1 MGKAFDIGL
10 ERLTG
15 TSVPGVTGDP
25 ERAQDLEIARAGGV
39 LAPYEE
45 IRQRRREAGVPGET
59 HEKSAG
65 MKASA
70 TAEPEKERGTFYL
83 ETFGCQM
90 NEHDSEKVAG
100 VLLAR
105 GYKQVERLD
114 AADVILY
121 NTCSIREK
129 AAQKVFSRLGELRPA
144 DWTGKNRR
152 FGEQTIGAESPGQK
166 DSATTAE
173 PALPSDRSNDRRLE
187 TESGETGGSLN
198 RLLENRSQNSVRG
211 LVKGGRP
218 IIGVLGCLAQQEGQE
233 IFERA
238 PWVSLVC
245 GSASYRK
252 LPQLIEELETGNR
265 RVTGL
270 ETDTEETFE
279 TEITRR
285 DNPLRAYLTIIEGCD
300 KACSYCVVPFTR
312 GPERSRASASVL
324 EEVRQLAD
332 AGYTEVQLLGQ
343 TVNSYADP
351 SARKMRF
358 SDLLVAVAEVPGIRR
373 VRFTTSHPQDFGK
386 DIVEAIE
393 AVPAIC
399 EHVHLPVQSG
409 STAVLRA
416 MARTYTRDQYLE
428 KIAMMRAAKREI
440 SITTDI
446 IVGFPGET
454 DKDFE
459 ETLSLLDAAQ
469 YDGAFSFKYSPRPHT
484 PSLRMADLV
493 PEGEKSRRLAILIEK
508 QREIQ
513 RARNEQLVGKTY
525 EVLVEGKSRRESQWS
540 GHTSSNR
547 VMNFTSQGEES
558 LGDYVQ
564 VKVTGATPN
573 SLIGISHRDPLRGGA
588 TREG

>member
-1 MGKAFDIGL
+1 MGNSFDVRL

-15 TSVPGVTGDP
+15 SGVRGLTVRSASQELPG
-25 ERAQDLEIARAGGV
+25 QGGITPP
-39 LAPYEE
+39 LQEE
-45 IRQRRREAGVPGET
+45 IR
-59 HEKSAG
+59 K
-65 MKASA
+65 
-70 TAEPEKERGTFYL
+70 RGTFYL

-105 GYKQVERLD
+105 GYRQVETMD

-129 AAQKVFSRLGELRPA
+129 AAQKVFSRLGELRPE
-144 DWTGKNRR
+144 DWPGNHRR
-152 FGEQTIGAESPGQK
+152 SAERPTNGNGGANEGVERSESCVRQGFGGQGENGPYK
-166 DSATTAE
+166 AAT
-173 PALPSDRSNDRRLE
+173 R
-187 TESGETGGSLN
+187 
-198 RLLENRSQNSVRG
+198 
-211 LVKGGRP
+211 GRP
-218 IIGVLGCLAQQEGQE
+218 IIGVLGCLAQQEGEE

-270 ETDTEETFE
+270 ETDTDETFE

-285 DNPLRAYLTIIEGCD
+285 DNPWRAYLTIIEGCD

-312 GPERSRASASVL
+312 GPERSRASGSIL
-324 EEVRQLAD
+324 QEVRQLAA
-332 AGYTEVQLLGQ
+332 AGYSEVQLLGQ

-351 SARKMRF
+351 SGRKMRF
-358 SDLLVAVAEVPGIRR
+358 SELLVAVAEVQGIRR
-373 VRFTTSHPQDFGK
+373 VRFTTSHPRDFGK

-393 AVPAIC
+393 TVPGIC

-416 MARTYTRDQYLE
+416 MARTYTRDEYLE
-428 KIAMMRAAKREI
+428 KIAIMRAAKREI

-459 ETLSLLDAAQ
+459 ETLSLLDAVQ
-469 YDGAFSFKYSPRPHT
+469 YDGAFSFKYSPRPNT
-484 PSLRMADLV
+484 PSLKMEDAI
-493 PEGEKSRRLAILIEK
+493 PEEEKSRRLSILIER

-513 RARNEQLVGKTY
+513 RARNERLVGKAF
-525 EVLVEGKSRRESQWS
+525 EVLVEGKSRRENQWS
-540 GHTSSNR
+540 GHTSANR

-573 SLIGISHRDPLRGGA
+573 SLVGICHVGA
-588 TREG
+588 VGTE

>member
-15 TSVPGVTGDP
+15 TSVPGLTGDP
-25 ERAQDLEIARAGGV
+25 ERAQDLEIVRAGGAAV

-45 IRQRRREAGVPGET
+45 TRERRREAGV
-59 HEKSAG
+59 
-65 MKASA
+65 SA
-70 TAEPEKERGTFYL
+70 TAEPEKDRGTFYL

-114 AADVILY
+114 AADVVLY

-129 AAQKVFSRLGELRPA
+129 AAQKVFSRLGELRPV
-144 DWTGKNRR
+144 DW
-152 FGEQTIGAESPGQK
+152 A
-166 DSATTAE
+166 
-173 PALPSDRSNDRRLE
+173 RS
-187 TESGETGGSLN
+187 G
-198 RLLENRSQNSVRG
+198 SVRIQLDREAIPQG
-211 LVKGGRP
+211 LAPHEGAAGRRKDRP
-218 IIGVLGCLAQQEGQE
+218 IIGVLGCLAQQEGE
-233 IFERA
+233 GIFERA

-358 SDLLVAVAEVPGIRR
+358 SDLLIGTAEVPGIRR
-373 VRFTTSHPQDFGK
+373 VRFTTSHPRDFGK

-393 AVPAIC
+393 AVTAIC

-588 TREG
+588 TRVG

>member
-15 TSVPGVTGDP
+15 PSVPGVAG
-25 ERAQDLEIARAGGV
+25 AQDLEIVRAGGAAV
-39 LAPYEE
+39 LAPY
-45 IRQRRREAGVPGET
+45 
-59 HEKSAG
+59 EKSAG

-70 TAEPEKERGTFYL
+70 TAEPEKDRGTFYL

-166 DSATTAE
+166 DSATTA
-173 PALPSDRSNDRRLE
+173 PSDRSNDRRLQ
-187 TESGETGGSLN
+187 TKSGETGGSLN

-211 LVKGGRP
+211 LVKRGLP

-285 DNPLRAYLTIIEGCD
+285 DNPWRAYLTIIEGCD